1 MATPGGGYDPAGG
14 GPVGGGPTLPGG
26 PAAPGPPGGSGG
38 PTNVGLAPNTA
49 AALCY
54 LPLCCLNIVWAVY
67 VVAAE
72 KQSRFLRFHAFQSL
86 LWAGALL
93 VAGIVV
99 QIVSAISGV
108 LGMLLSIVMLV
119 VGIGGSLFLAFKAY
133 NNEEFELPQ
142 LGALARQW
150 S

>member
-1 MATPGGGYDPAGG
+1 MATPGGSND
-14 GPVGGGPTLPGG
+14 PVGGGPTVPAGPTGPGG
-26 PAAPGPPGGSGG
+26 PGG
-38 PTNVGLAPNTA
+38 PTNVGLAPNVA

-54 LPLCCLNIVWAVY
+54 VPLCCLNVIWAVY

-86 LWAGALL
+86 LFAGAACAAYL
-93 VAGIVV
+93 VTMVV
-99 QIVSAISGV
+99 GVISGT
-108 LGMLLSIVMLV
+108 LSFLLSIV
-119 VGIGGSLFLAFKAY
+119 VGAVFFFGALFLAFKAY
-133 NNEEFELPQ
+133 SNEEFELPQ

>member
-1 MATPGGGYDPAGG
+1 MGTPGAPGGYDPAGG
-14 GPVGGGPTLPGG
+14 GPAPVGPVGPGPGG
-26 PAAPGPPGGSGG
+26 PGG
-38 PTNVGLAPNTA
+38 TNVGLDPNVA

-54 LPLCCLNIVWAVY
+54 VPLCCLNVIWAVY

-86 LWAGALL
+86 LWAA
-93 VAGIVV
+93 AGIVCYLLV
-99 QIVSAISGV
+99 MIVGVISGT
-108 LGMLLSIVMLV
+108 LSALLSILLGVIFF
-119 VGIGGSLFLAFKAY
+119 VGALFLAFKAY
-133 NNEEFELPQ
+133 SNEEFEIPQ